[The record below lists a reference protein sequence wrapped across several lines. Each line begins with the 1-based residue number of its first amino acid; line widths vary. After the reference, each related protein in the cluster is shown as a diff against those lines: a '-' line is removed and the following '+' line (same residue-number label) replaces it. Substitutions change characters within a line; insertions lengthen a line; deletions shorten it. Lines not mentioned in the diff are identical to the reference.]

1 MQEASVW
8 GYWKSRILRPI
19 NIGRAILT
27 LAGLLLLVNLVNIFS
42 VLSEQSHIQ
51 QEAIHEDTV
60 WAAYQLN
67 REASQLY
74 EALRDDPAA
83 PGWSDTV
90 IERYDI
96 LYSRTGLLTEGQ
108 MGARFGEVT
117 ALKNA
122 VIGLRRR
129 ILHMEPE
136 IDALP
141 QAGLD
146 LTVRAHL
153 IDDIASVQRDAAR
166 LLMATNARQGE
177 IKVAER
183 AQMARYYNDLAF
195 SVGGLAV
202 VFGLFLL
209 MLAGQLR
216 HIRRLSQRSTRAA
229 EEAQAA
235 NRAKSAFL
243 ATMSH
248 EIRTP
253 LNGILGMADL
263 LDDDRLSPA
272 QRSKVAIIRHSGDT
286 LLDVINDILDFSKL
300 ESGSIDLDFTR
311 FSLCEMVS
319 GIEQMMRPRAN
330 AKGISLEVSCA
341 RVTVTSDPARL
352 RQVLINLVGNAIKF
366 TEAGSVHISTQVLQD
381 NHRGTFLK
389 LEIADT
395 GIGMSPQTQANL
407 FQEFVQGD
415 PSISRRFGGT
425 GLGLAICRRIVLAM
439 GGTIEVSSHEA
450 IGTTFTVQLP
460 CEVSDAAPTGEP
472 AAMPRQPMQRRG
484 HVLLVED
491 NAVNRQVA
499 QSLLEKIGMTVRLAE
514 NGLEALDALRVSTFD
529 LVLMDMQMPVMDGLT
544 ATQKI
549 REEGI
554 HTRIV
559 GLTANAFASDREACL
574 AAGMDDFV
582 TKPVTRAKLEALI
595 DANLSSAQPHAEA
608 PAPADLTAIDREQQA
623 ALIEELGAEQ
633 FDELLAHFR
642 LDAVETLAE
651 AASEGTSETAIR
663 ALHSLKGMAR
673 TLGLRSIGDLA
684 AQAELTARSGH
695 QPELAELHQQVAA
708 LSPDETRPGLLRA
721 S

>member
-1 MQEASVW
+1 MQDASVW
-8 GYWKSRILRPI
+8 SYWKNRILRPI
-19 NIGRAILT
+19 NIGRIILT
-27 LAGLLLLVNLVNIFS
+27 LAGLLLLLNLVNIFG
-42 VLSEQSHIQ
+42 VLGEQSRIQ
-51 QEAIHEDTV
+51 QEAIREDTV

-74 EALRDDPAA
+74 EALRDDAA
-83 PGWSDTV
+83 GPGWTDNV
-90 IERYDI
+90 VERYDI

-136 IDALP
+136 IDAL
-141 QAGLD
+141 AGAGID
-146 LTVRAHL
+146 LSARAHL
-153 IDDIASVQRDAAR
+153 IDDVQSVQRDAAR

-183 AQMARYYNDLAF
+183 AQMAGYYSELAF

-202 VFGLFLL
+202 VFGLFVL
-209 MLAGQLR
+209 MLAFQLR

-272 QRSKVAIIRHSGDT
+272 QRAKVAIIRHSGDT

-300 ESGSIDLDFTR
+300 ESGSIDLDFTP
-311 FSLCEMVS
+311 FSLFEMVT
-319 GIEQMMRPRAN
+319 GLAQMMRPRAR
-330 AKGISLEVSCA
+330 AKGISLDLSCA
-341 RVTVTSDPARL
+341 QVTVTTDPARL

-366 TEAGSVHISTQVLQD
+366 TEEGSVHISAQVREDSQ
-381 NHRGTFLK
+381 RGTLLE

-395 GIGMSPQTQANL
+395 GIGMSPETQANL

-439 GGTIEVSSHEA
+439 GGSIEVSSHEA
-450 IGTTFTVQLP
+450 IGTTFKVQLP
-460 CEVSDAAPTGEP
+460 CEVSALAPEAP
-472 AAMPRQPMQRRG
+472 AASVTGTAPRRG
-484 HVLLVED
+484 EVLLVED
-491 NAVNRQVA
+491 NAINRQVA
-499 QSLLEKIGMTVRLAE
+499 QSLLEKIGMTVSLAE
-514 NGLEALDALRVSTFD
+514 NGLEAVEALRVRTFD
-529 LVLMDMQMPVMDGLT
+529 LVLMDMQMPVLDGLA
-544 ATQKI
+544 ATRQI
-549 REEGI
+549 REQGI

-574 AAGMDDFV
+574 QAGMDDFV

-595 DANLSSAQPHAEA
+595 DANLGDRAATEQPATDMA
-608 PAPADLTAIDREQQA
+608 PGDIDEELQA
-623 ALIEELGAEQ
+623 ALIEELGADSFE
-633 FDELLAHFR
+633 ELLVHFR
-642 LDAVETLAE
+642 QDAVAALTEAE
-651 AASEGTSETAIR
+651 GSTSEPAVR

-673 TLGLRSIGDLA
+673 TLGLSGIGDLA
-684 AQAELTARSGH
+684 AQAELTARAGRL
-695 QPELAELHQQVAA
+695 PELDELRTRIAA
-708 LSPDETRPGLLRA
+708 LGPDETRPGLLRA